1 MNPKPRVRS
10 LYAWEVT
17 EASQVFA
24 GELAYDR
31 VVVHENDPRPDLVD
45 QVSRRLRGM
54 PPLPEGRHNAFT
66 IGNHCF
72 FPVALPETLPPPGAD
87 RSRTLGWLM
96 HELGH
101 AWQFQHTGWRY
112 FFQAIWVQMMMKEKV
127 YLLPDLSTLD
137 GMRAEG
143 RTLFH
148 FTVEQQCDLLK
159 LFYLA
164 EEGEERR
171 VYGMYAGDILRG

>member
-1 MNPKPRVRS
+1 MRKIIQRS

-17 EASQVFA
+17 EASKVFA
-24 GELAYDR
+24 GELQYDR
-31 VVVHENDPRPDLVD
+31 VVIHENDPRPDLVD
-45 QVSRRLRGM
+45 RVSRRLRGM
-54 PPLPEGRHNAFT
+54 PPLPEDRHNAIT

-72 FPVALPETLPPPGAD
+72 FPVALPETPPPPGVD
-87 RSRTLGWLM
+87 RTRTLGWLM

-112 FFQAIWVQMMMKEKV
+112 FFRAIWVQMTRKEKV
-127 YLLPDLSTLD
+127 YALPNPAVLAQ
-137 GMRAEG
+137 MRAEG

-148 FTVEQQCDLLK
+148 FNVEQQCDLLK

-164 EEGEERR
+164 EDGEERR
-171 VYGMYAGDILRG
+171 VYEMYAKDILK